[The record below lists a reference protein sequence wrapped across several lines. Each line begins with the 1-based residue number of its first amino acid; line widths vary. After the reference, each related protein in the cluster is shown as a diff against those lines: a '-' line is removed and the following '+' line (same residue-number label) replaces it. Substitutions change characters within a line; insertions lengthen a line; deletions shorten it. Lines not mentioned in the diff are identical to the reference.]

1 MKNIIKKLDFI
12 CISNN
17 LYLYIE
23 NLPKYPNLSFE
34 LLIHNKKCF
43 HIATCLFISHE
54 AKLK

>member
-12 CISNN
+12 CISN
-17 LYLYIE
+17 YLYIE

-54 AKLK
+54 PKLK

>member
-1 MKNIIKKLDFI
+1 MKNIIKNW
-12 CISNN
+12 ISFAFRI
-17 LYLYIE
+17 YRYIE
-23 NLPKYPNLSFE
+23 NLPNYPNVSFE

>member
-12 CISNN
+12 CISN
-17 LYLYIE
+17 YIE
-23 NLPKYPNLSFE
+23 NLPKYSNVSFE
-34 LLIHNKKCF
+34 LLIDNKKCF